1 MQAPTSE
8 WFADQARQVIGRLPS
23 GILEHVSNL
32 VVDVDTE
39 PDEKTLLDAGFTWDE
54 IKQGETLFG
63 LYEPIFQVSDLN
75 DDGPSHQSPMRIR
88 IFSSAIVD
96 ACDTIEEVRHEVWM
110 TVIHELAHHF
120 GWSERDLENFEGGLE
135 VPNGIFQTRHP
146 DAD

>member
-8 WFADQARQVIGRLPS
+8 WFANQVRQVIGRLPS

-54 IKQGETLFG
+54 IKQGGTLFG
-63 LYEPIFQVSDLN
+63 LYEPIFQVSGLN
-75 DDGPSHQSPMRIR
+75 DDGLSHQSPMRIR

-96 ACDTIEEVRHEVWM
+96 ACDTIEEVRH
-110 TVIHELAHHF
+110 
-120 GWSERDLENFEGGLE
+120 
-135 VPNGIFQTRHP
+135 
-146 DAD
+146 

>member
-1 MQAPTSE
+1 
-8 WFADQARQVIGRLPS
+8 
-23 GILEHVSNL
+23 
-32 VVDVDTE
+32 
-39 PDEKTLLDAGFTWDE
+39 
-54 IKQGETLFG
+54 
-63 LYEPIFQVSDLN
+63 
-75 DDGPSHQSPMRIR
+75 MRIR

-135 VPNGIFQTRHP
+135 LPNGIFQPRHP